1 MFIKRDVQSFTVYIR
16 DINDQPDDQFLNSN
30 SELVL
35 QM

>member
-16 DINDQPDDQFLNSN
+16 DIDDQFLNSY

-35 QM
+35 LV

>member
-16 DINDQPDDQFLNSN
+16 DIDDRFLNLN

-35 QM
+35 